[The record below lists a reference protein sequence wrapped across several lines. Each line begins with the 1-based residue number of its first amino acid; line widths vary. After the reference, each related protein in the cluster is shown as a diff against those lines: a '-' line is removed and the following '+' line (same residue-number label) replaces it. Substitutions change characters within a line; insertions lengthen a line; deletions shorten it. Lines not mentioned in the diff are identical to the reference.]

1 MQWGV
6 VTEVLPHDAVLARG
20 NEIARMLAGR
30 SETYRRLQKQTL
42 NQKMRR
48 RILEGVPYGMALE
61 GLTAARLGR
70 S

>member
-1 MQWGV
+1 MLDRGRW
-6 VTEVLPHDAVLARG
+6 LAVWRLSS
-20 NEIARMLAGR
+20 ARMLAGR